1 MDTLEIV
8 LTILGIVIIFIS
20 CKVVGN
26 GEGQSEEVQRFIPSP
41 DQLTEGEKERFREGL
56 ADIINNLKEEIIEQT
71 DDHLSEISNEKI
83 MSVTELSDQ
92 VLEKIKSNHEEVI
105 FLYNMLND
113 KEKDLKALVREIDMS
128 KSQAAKLGDETS
140 NKVENV
146 FDKQELKTDKSKL
159 EDDKKE
165 KINNNKQI
173 LNLYSQGKSIDDI
186 AKELGIGH
194 GEVRLVINL
203 FK

>member
-1 MDTLEIV
+1 
-8 LTILGIVIIFIS
+8 
-20 CKVVGN
+20 
-26 GEGQSEEVQRFIPSP
+26 
-41 DQLTEGEKERFREGL
+41 
-56 ADIINNLKEEIIEQT
+56 
-71 DDHLSEISNEKI
+71 
-83 MSVTELSDQ
+83 
-92 VLEKIKSNHEEVI
+92 
-105 FLYNMLND
+105 MLND

>member
-146 FDKQELKTDKSKL
+146 FDRQELKTDKSKL